1 MVTILFQKY
10 DIVCGIP
17 KKKTS
22 KKKEKKK
29 ANELSERAKDSLWF
43 GKKGENF
50 KKYTLAIYTYP

>member
-1 MVTILFQKY
+1 LWY
-10 DIVCGIP
+10 P

-22 KKKEKKK
+22 KKKKKK

>member
-1 MVTILFQKY
+1 LWY
-10 DIVCGIP
+10 P

-22 KKKEKKK
+22 KKKEKKKKNKK